1 MRALVLAD
9 RPTPGGP
16 AGTALLRPVA
26 GVPLLA
32 RQMRALADA
41 GVRRLTVAADG
52 PQAPAIADLAA
63 GEAAALGLMLDP
75 QPTVQEAPVV
85 VVDGPVLFDLDLA
98 RLAAAHAAHAAA
110 LTVVAQPTLRPREC
124 DLLAERDGRLAAV
137 FPKDRPDPQDQRN
150 LSPAGLWLAGPGAL
164 PGPGGT
170 LFGDVLPALLAAG
183 RPVAVHQTTEY
194 LVRID
199 DDAARAAAERDLA
212 AGRPEALRLAHRRP
226 ALLVDVDGVL
236 NHDPGPQ
243 GTLVPDDIVMVDGAG
258 AALAR
263 ARAAGF
269 VIAAIT
275 NRAQVAR
282 GDVSFEALDRIL
294 GRLEALLAADG
305 GYLDRIYVC
314 PHHPGPFPHGGV
326 PELVRACECRKP
338 GTLLFRRAFAELPID
353 PARACMVGDST
364 RDVMAAHAVG
374 IPGYGVM
381 TGHGCR
387 DTGRARDGLD
397 GTPDRMFPDI
407 GAAVDAVLA
416 QA

>member
-1 MRALVLAD
+1 
-9 RPTPGGP
+9 
-16 AGTALLRPVA
+16 
-26 GVPLLA
+26 
-32 RQMRALADA
+32 
-41 GVRRLTVAADG
+41 
-52 PQAPAIADLAA
+52 
-63 GEAAALGLMLDP
+63 
-75 QPTVQEAPVV
+75 
-85 VVDGPVLFDLDLA
+85 LFDLDLA

-110 LTVVAQPTLRPREC
+110 LTVVAQPTLRPRES

-164 PGPGGT
+164 PGRGGEPWRD
-170 LFGDVLPALLAAG
+170 LCRDVVPALLAAG
-183 RPVAVHQTTEY
+183 RPVAVHRTTEY
-194 LVRID
+194 LARVD
-199 DDAARAAAERDLA
+199 AAAARAAAERDLA

-243 GTLVPDDIVMVDGAG
+243 GTLAPDDIVMVDGAG

-305 GYLDRIYVC
+305 GYLDHIYVC

-353 PARACMVGDST
+353 PGRACMVGDST
-364 RDVMAAHAVG
+364 RDIMAAHAVG

-397 GTPDRMFPDI
+397 GTPDRMFADI
-407 GAAVDAVLA
+407 GAAVDVVLA